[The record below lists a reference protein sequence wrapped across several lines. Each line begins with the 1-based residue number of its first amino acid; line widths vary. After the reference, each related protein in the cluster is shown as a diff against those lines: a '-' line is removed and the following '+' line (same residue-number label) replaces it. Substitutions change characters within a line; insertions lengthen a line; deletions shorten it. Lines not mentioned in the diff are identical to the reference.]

1 MPKQKITKE
10 MVIDAAFALA
20 RTGGMEQ
27 VRVKNIAKAL
37 NSSVQPIY
45 SYCTNMEGLR
55 EAVAR
60 RVRQFVKAYIGA
72 RLNGADLFQSTGRA
86 YIALAQEEPHILKIF
101 LLQKRRGIASLE
113 ALYREEADPKIA
125 QSIAR
130 EQSISE
136 EKARKLHLDMLI
148 YTMGIGTILAVSEP
162 GIPIEEIYAQQ
173 ERAYRIF
180 LQGAQE
186 EEL

>member
-1 MPKQKITKE
+1 
-10 MVIDAAFALA
+10 
-20 RTGGMEQ
+20 MEQ

-55 EAVAR
+55 EAVER

-136 EKARKLHLDMLI
+136 EKARKLHLLESRV
-148 YTMGIGTILAVSEP
+148 TNGNWHHFGGKRAGHTHRGNLCPTGTR
-162 GIPIEEIYAQQ
+162 IPNLSSRRTGGGVISGKEN
-173 ERAYRIF
+173 RAD
-180 LQGAQE
+180 L
-186 EEL
+186 